1 MADAVR
7 VLGLRELERAFDR
20 ADRTVRND
28 MRDALAEAAAPVR
41 RDAQSLAA
49 SQIRNVDSGDPW
61 ASMRIGVSRTIAY
74 IAPVE
79 RGIKGRAG
87 QRRRR
92 PNLADLL
99 MGRAMEPA
107 LDRNQEN
114 VARRVDQ
121 LIDEVADVWERT
133 R

>member
-1 MADAVR
+1 M
-7 VLGLRELERAFDR
+7 ERAFDR

-114 VARRVDQ
+114 VARRVDD

>member
-1 MADAVR
+1 MTSPVR

-87 QRRRR
+87 QRLRR

-114 VARRVDQ
+114 VARRVDD